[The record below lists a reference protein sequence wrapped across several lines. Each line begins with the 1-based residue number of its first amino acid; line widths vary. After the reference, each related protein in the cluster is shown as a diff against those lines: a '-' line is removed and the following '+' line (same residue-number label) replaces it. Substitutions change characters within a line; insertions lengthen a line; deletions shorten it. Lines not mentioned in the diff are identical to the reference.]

1 MRSLF
6 AAAVLT
12 VALGACT
19 SMSVEDAAFE
29 SIPVGGWAYGDTVS
43 FQPEVEDS
51 VSQGRLAVMVRH
63 TSAYIFSNLW
73 LEVTTPGDSLP
84 VVDTVNIELADMYG
98 RWLGRGSGVSF
109 VKVDTLPG
117 LKTLGREMPVKIRH
131 IMRVDTV
138 ADLEQVGVIFVK
150 Q

>member
-1 MRSLF
+1 MRSLL
-6 AAAVLT
+6 AAVGLT
-12 VALGACT
+12 AALAACT
-19 SMSVEDAAFE
+19 SMSIEDAAFE
-29 SIPVGGWAYGDTVS
+29 SVLVDGWAYGDTVTL
-43 FQPEVEDS
+43 QPEVEDS
-51 VSQGRLAVMVRH
+51 LSQGRLAVMVRH

-73 LEVTTPGDSLP
+73 LEVTTAGDSVP

-117 LKTLGREMPVKIRH
+117 LKTLGSEIPGKIRH

-138 ADLEQVGVIFVK
+138 ADLEQIGVIFVK